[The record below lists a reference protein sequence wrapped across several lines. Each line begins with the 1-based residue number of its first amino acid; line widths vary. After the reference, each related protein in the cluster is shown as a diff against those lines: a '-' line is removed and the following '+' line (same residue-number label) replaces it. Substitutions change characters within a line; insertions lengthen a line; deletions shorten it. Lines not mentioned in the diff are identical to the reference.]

1 MYATYSYCSQS
12 MRSLTSDDVAGLRD
26 LYPDTGSTN
35 TVPSVSIATPASGS
49 AVGQGTAISF
59 SGSAIDT
66 EDGPLTTSLVWTSN
80 VDGQIGTGGSFS
92 RALSAGSHTI
102 TARATDSGGL
112 SASRQVNVTVNST
125 NTAPTV
131 TISSPGG
138 GTSVVHGTS
147 IPLSGSASDTQD
159 GNLSASLVWT
169 SNLDGQIGTGA
180 TFSRSLTAGSHT
192 VTARAT
198 DQGGMSATRQVD
210 VTVGSTP
217 ALRRQG
223 IRR

>member
-1 MYATYSYCSQS
+1 M
-12 MRSLTSDDVAGLRD
+12 
-26 LYPDTGSTN
+26 
-35 TVPSVSIATPASGS
+35 
-49 AVGQGTAISF
+49 
-59 SGSAIDT
+59 
-66 EDGPLTTSLVWTSN
+66 
-80 VDGQIGTGGSFS
+80 
-92 RALSAGSHTI
+92 
-102 TARATDSGGL
+102 
-112 SASRQVNVTVNST
+112 TVNST

-147 IPLSGSASDTQD
+147 IAFSGSASDTQD

-210 VTVGSTP
+210 VTVTST
-217 ALRRQG
+217 ALPTSGNPTLTARG
-223 IRR
+223 YKVKGVNMTDLNGAA

>member
-1 MYATYSYCSQS
+1 MTTNTSALDNRNVVMFRNSSSGSAVATTYTWYSGGERVDSDIIFWDGAYEFFTGTTGCSMGAYIEDIATHELGHTLGLGHSSQTAATMYATYSYCSQS

-112 SASRQVNVTVNST
+112 SASRRST
-125 NTAPTV
+125 
-131 TISSPGG
+131 
-138 GTSVVHGTS
+138 
-147 IPLSGSASDTQD
+147 
-159 GNLSASLVWT
+159 
-169 SNLDGQIGTGA
+169 
-180 TFSRSLTAGSHT
+180 
-192 VTARAT
+192 
-198 DQGGMSATRQVD
+198 
-210 VTVGSTP
+210 
-217 ALRRQG
+217 
-223 IRR
+223 